1 MKLKVVVDAK
11 NRILAVAHLPE
22 VKAGEGPGLMARPV
36 AGHGQREFD
45 VVIPVEHADKH
56 LRAIMRGLHVNPAGV
71 VEYSVPKSAVRD

>member
-22 VKAGEGPGLMARPV
+22 VKAGEGPRLMTRPV
-36 AGHGQREFD
+36 AGPGQREFD
-45 VVIPVEHADKH
+45 VAIPAEHADQH

-71 VEYSVPKSAVRD
+71 VEYSVPQSDLPD

>member
-22 VKAGEGPGLMARPV
+22 VKPGEGPGLIARPV

-45 VVIPVEHADKH
+45 VAIPVEHAGKE
-56 LRAIMRGLHVNPAGV
+56 LRAIMRGLHVNSAGV
-71 VEYSVPKSAVRD
+71 VEYSVRKSAVHD

>member
-22 VKAGEGPGLMARPV
+22 GKAGEGPGLIARPV
-36 AGHGQREFD
+36 AGPGQREFD
-45 VVIPVEHADKH
+45 VAIPVEHAGKH

-71 VEYSVPKSAVRD
+71 VEYRVPKSAVQD

>member
-22 VKAGEGPGLMARPV
+22 AKAGAGPGLTARPL
-36 AGHGQREFD
+36 AGPGQRELD
-45 VVIPVEHADKH
+45 VAIPLEHANKH

-71 VEYSVPKSAVRD
+71 VEYRVPKGAAQD

>member
-22 VKAGEGPGLMARPV
+22 AKAGEGPRLIARPV
-36 AGHGQREFD
+36 AGPGQREFD
-45 VVIPVEHADKH
+45 VAIPVEHADKH

-71 VEYSVPKSAVRD
+71 VAYRVPQSAVSD